1 MDFFVGFKHH
11 FLYLFRKHSE
21 YQRCSRGPE
30 RAKDFQIIG
39 EIKNRNRI
47 IVKLR
52 NGLDFALG
60 IGCDELARGRVR
72 WLDDRQRPI
81 LVLLALHICVSMRTL
96 AILRL
101 CSGWEN
107 EHQEQ

>member
-1 MDFFVGFKHH
+1 M
-11 FLYLFRKHSE
+11 
-21 YQRCSRGPE
+21 
-30 RAKDFQIIG
+30 
-39 EIKNRNRI
+39 
-47 IVKLR
+47 KLR